1 MTRSSR
7 YEALRDIERSRLE
20 QIKSQFAAAWKARSP
35 RDSQVYLSSYLPPIG
50 DPLRVVSLYELIPTD
65 LENRWRQ
72 GDQVFLEQY
81 AEAFPEL
88 GRADEL
94 PAELICAEF
103 DVRARHNEP
112 PPVES
117 YEQRFP
123 NRYAEVRQVLA
134 AALSAT
140 APATGSTPARDTP
153 TKSSPASG
161 TLPAGDSAVSGTPRS
176 TPSPSRAT
184 LRTGEVRRTAPP
196 RKIAPLSE
204 GYQLL
209 ECIGS
214 GNYGEVWRGVAPGG
228 IEVAV
233 KIVHWTSGD
242 RLTQVELRALELM
255 KRLRHAFLVQVQAYW
270 LAEGRLHIVMD
281 LCDGSLE
288 KRFEQCRAEG
298 LPGIPP
304 AELIGYMREA
314 AEALDYLH
322 TNQVLH
328 RDVKPANILLAS
340 GHAKL
345 ADFGLARL
353 FTSDST
359 DIHATMTGTP
369 LYMGPEVWDKKVG
382 PASDQYSLASTYVEL
397 RLGRPLFEATTQH
410 EVMIKHITAQPD
422 LKPLKDPEQKVL
434 LKALAKR
441 TDERYPSCAEFVNEL
456 HRAVVGEKPVRSR
469 RTVLAAL
476 LLGGVALGGAVAG
489 VSRRWLLPTLHPAG
503 TVPAQTA
510 QKQYVRSA
518 GRYYWNRVV
527 RPLPGGVTLPSGKQV
542 EFVLVPQD
550 ASQQLT
556 GSFYIMEDKVWN
568 ELFAEFNRQFTADAK
583 NAEALENWPGDWAKH
598 GALMGADDMPADK
611 YPTYPVMGV
620 TFRQA
625 QEFARWLGGSL
636 PNLEQWD
643 TAAGIHLPQPNAGH
657 PDGPFRGQWDPAGP
671 RPKIAIDRVNE
682 GPLPVGTA
690 IDDVSPLGCRD
701 MSGNGKEWTSEETS
715 GRFRTVT
722 LRGKSY
728 DQAQPL
734 LYADLLD
741 RDDQAHIGG
750 AEPTETNPY
759 IGFRVM
765 MEGK

>member
-1 MTRSSR
+1 MRS
-7 YEALRDIERSRLE
+7 
-20 QIKSQFAAAWKARSP
+20 
-35 RDSQVYLSSYLPPIG
+35 
-50 DPLRVVSLYELIPTD
+50 
-65 LENRWRQ
+65 
-72 GDQVFLEQY
+72 
-81 AEAFPEL
+81 
-88 GRADEL
+88 
-94 PAELICAEF
+94 
-103 DVRARHNEP
+103 
-112 PPVES
+112 
-117 YEQRFP
+117 
-123 NRYAEVRQVLA
+123 
-134 AALSAT
+134 
-140 APATGSTPARDTP
+140 
-153 TKSSPASG
+153 
-161 TLPAGDSAVSGTPRS
+161 
-176 TPSPSRAT
+176 
-184 LRTGEVRRTAPP
+184 GEVRRTAPP
-196 RKIAPLSE
+196 RKLNPMNE

-228 IEVAV
+228 IEIAV

-270 LAEGRLHIVMD
+270 LDEGRLHIVMD

-288 KRFEQCRAEG
+288 RRFEQCRAEG

-304 AELIGYMREA
+304 AELLGYMREA

-322 TNQVLH
+322 SNQVLH

-353 FTSDST
+353 FTSESA

-422 LKPLKDPEQKVL
+422 LKPLPEPEQKVL
-434 LKALAKR
+434 LRALAKK
-441 TDERYPSCAEFVNEL
+441 TDERYPSCTEFVSEL

-469 RTVLAAL
+469 RAVLAGL
-476 LLGGVALGGAVAG
+476 LIGGVVLGGAAAG
-489 VSRRWLLPTLHPAG
+489 VARRWLLPTLYPAG
-503 TVPAQTA
+503 TVPAETA
-510 QKQYVRSA
+510 EKQFVSSA
-518 GRYYWNRVV
+518 GRYYWNRVI

-542 EFVLVPQD
+542 ELVLVPQD
-550 ASQQLT
+550 ASKNLA

-568 ELFAEFNRQFTADAK
+568 ELFAEFNRQYTGDSK
-583 NAEALENWPGDWAKH
+583 NDHSPEAWPGAWSLN
-598 GALMGADDMPADK
+598 GALMGADDMPADR
-611 YPTYPVMGV
+611 YPAYPVMGV

-636 PNLEQWD
+636 PSLEQWD
-643 TAAGIHLPQPNAGH
+643 TAAGIYLAQPDPAH
-657 PDGPFRGQWDPAGP
+657 AGPFRGKWDPAGP

-682 GPLPVGTA
+682 GPSPVGTSA
-690 IDDVSPLGCRD
+690 DDVSPFGCRD
-701 MSGNGKEWTSEETS
+701 MAGNGKEWTSHESS

-741 RDDQAHIGG
+741 HDDQAHIGG
-750 AEPTETNPY
+750 LEPTETNPY
-759 IGFRVM
+759 TGFRIVI
-765 MEGK
+765 EAP